1 MSETEAK
8 AKPSEESKP
17 LTNEELTRKMDVL
30 EKLSDHYSAKFE
42 VHIEMLELEV
52 KELKQKIS
60 AMEIIQEM
68 YAINITPTR
77 VENDTEQALNL

>member
-1 MSETEAK
+1 MSESEATSET
-8 AKPSEESKP
+8 SEESKT
-17 LTNEELTRKMDVL
+17 LTNEELTIKLDVL
-30 EKLSDHYSAKFE
+30 QELSDHYSAKFE

-60 AMEIIQEM
+60 AMELMQEM

>member
-1 MSETEAK
+1 MSESEATSET
-8 AKPSEESKP
+8 SEESKP

-42 VHIEMLELEV
+42 VHIEMLESEV
-52 KELKQKIS
+52 EELKRKIL
-60 AMEIIQEM
+60 AMEEIQEM
-68 YAINITPTR
+68 YAIDNTPTQ

>member
-1 MSETEAK
+1 MSESEATSET
-8 AKPSEESKP
+8 SEESKT
-17 LTNEELTRKMDVL
+17 LTNEELTIKLDVL
-30 EKLSDHYSAKFE
+30 QELSAHYSAKFE

-60 AMEIIQEM
+60 AMELMQEM